1 MQHEYSP
8 MLTEEELIDG
18 CCKNKRSSQ
27 KQLYER
33 FSGKMLVVGMRYTKS
48 RFEAEDILQEAFM
61 KVFENIRKFRRECPL
76 EQWIKRIV
84 INTALNQNR
93 SKLYLY
99 PAVDVDTLDEVLPDA
114 EFTLSN
120 FRFQELLTMIQE
132 LPPRCQIIFNLHAI
146 EGYQHHEI
154 AEMLGIQEGTS
165 KSQYARARGLLQGML
180 QQRTAQPPQDVDYE
194 RSRSRQT

>member
-18 CCKNKRSSQ
+18 CCKNNRSSQ

-48 RFEAEDILQEAFM
+48 RFEAEDILQEAFI
-61 KVFENIRKFRRECPL
+61 KVFANIRNFRRECPL

-84 INTALNQNR
+84 INTALKQNR

-99 PAVDVDTLDEVLPDA
+99 PAVDVETLDEVLPDA

-120 FRFQELLTMIQE
+120 FRFQELLSMIQE

-154 AEMLGIQEGTS
+154 ADMLGIQEGTS

-180 QQRTAQPPQDVDYE
+180 QRNTAQQTKDVDYE
-194 RSRSRQT
+194 QPRSRQT